1 MRTRSLRDRR
11 VTLRYVDGRKFQ
23 SSFAFIELL
32 PSFRCD
38 LQNAAEEKGIE
49 SMLKTVNKITNIQIY
64 GMNTI
69 QNPVN
74 PNKYCVG
81 YGLSLNLWLEELD

>member
-1 MRTRSLRDRR
+1 M
-11 VTLRYVDGRKFQ
+11 KIQ
-23 SSFAFIELL
+23 SSFSFIERV

-49 SMLKTVNKITNIQIY
+49 SMLKTVNKKIQIY
-64 GMNTI
+64 GMNRR